1 MRVGERTREKKKDYG
16 CGASVRAG
24 KISPI
29 VLGRADKLSAIMPAS
44 QSINYAE
51 VEVEEAGCVRPLYGI
66 LRASPSF

>member
-1 MRVGERTREKKKDYG
+1 MWVRENKKRITD
-16 CGASVRAG
+16 CGASVRGG

-51 VEVEEAGCVRPLYGI
+51 VEVGEAAGCV
-66 LRASPSF
+66 